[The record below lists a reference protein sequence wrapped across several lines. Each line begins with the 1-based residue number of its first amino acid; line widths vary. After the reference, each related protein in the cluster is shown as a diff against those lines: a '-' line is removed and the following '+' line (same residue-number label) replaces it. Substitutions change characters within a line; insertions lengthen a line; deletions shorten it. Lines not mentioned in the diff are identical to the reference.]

1 MRKGLVALAVVVVL
15 AGAAIAA
22 VPVLERHA
30 AAEIKRQIEL
40 GGTATVDEVSVGL
53 FDRKIKLL
61 NLKSQDSAEVR
72 VGRWEASGLAWPLS
86 ELLSGRAPLAG
97 WRWGDPLKASRIE
110 LEAVSVVDRAA
121 GSSASMDFLAID
133 DFSLAR
139 YDAAYDGLFP
149 FAALTARALGAL
161 NMRRLEQR
169 NARLTIPGSSDV
181 LALGSVVVEGYD
193 RGFMA
198 SIVMAGLGGGPRDV
212 PPSFSI
218 ADVTLGGLDLGRVF
232 TAMSSAN
239 WYPGGPTGRIH
250 LDKASATGFGGDL
263 LKRYGITL
271 GGANL
276 ETARESDKVSRSR
289 LRIEG
294 FALAPPLRGLEGV
307 SMRLALQSMGLKE
320 IKADFECAGTENRG
334 KGELVLDRCAVVGPG
349 LGEIDLT
356 GRIVNA
362 DPVFWSA
369 IDEGDTQMLFDSSAA
384 LGSARLLVADRSL
397 LERSLRAVATFSSQP
412 VAAVRANWARE
423 VRRYQPAGVLIS
435 QAMTQL
441 LETIARFIEVGGT
454 LTIDA
459 KPEPPLGFDRID
471 SLTSPGADLV
481 SVLGLSATLSK

>member
-1 MRKGLVALAVVVVL
+1 MRKGLVALAVVVILV
-15 AGAAIAA
+15 GAAIAA

-40 GGTATVDEVSVGL
+40 AGAATVDEVSVGL

-61 NLKSQDSAEVR
+61 NLRSSADAEVS

-97 WRWGDPLKASRIE
+97 WRWGDPLQARRIE

-121 GSSASMDFLAID
+121 DSSASMDFLGID
-133 DFSLAR
+133 DLSLAR
-139 YDAAYDGLFP
+139 YDAAYDGAFP
-149 FAALTARALGAL
+149 FAALTARALAAL

-169 NARLTIPGSSDV
+169 NLRVTVPGSSDT

-198 SIVMAGLGGGPRDV
+198 SIVLAGLGGGPKDA

-218 ADVTLGGLDLGRVF
+218 ADVTLGGLDLRRVF
-232 TAMSSAN
+232 TAMASAN

-250 LDKASATGFGGDL
+250 LDKASATGFAGEL
-263 LKRYGITL
+263 LKRYGVTL
-271 GGANL
+271 AGASI

-289 LRIEG
+289 MRIEG
-294 FALAPPLRGLEGV
+294 FALAPPLRGLEGM
-307 SMRLALQSMGLKE
+307 SLRLALQSMGLKE
-320 IKADFECAGTENRG
+320 IKADFDCAGTEDRG
-334 KGELVLDRCAVVGPG
+334 RGELVLDRCAVIGPG
-349 LGEIDLT
+349 LGEVDLT
-356 GRIVNA
+356 ARIVNA

-369 IDEGDTQMLFDSSAA
+369 IDEADTMMLLDSSAA
-384 LGSARLLVADRSL
+384 LGSARLVVTDRSL
-397 LERSLRAVATFSSQP
+397 LERALRAVATFSSQP
-412 VAAVRANWARE
+412 VAGVRASWARD

-441 LETIARFIEVGGT
+441 LETIARFVELGGT
-454 LTIDA
+454 ITIDA
-459 KPEPPLGFDRID
+459 KPEPPLGFDRIE
-471 SLTSPGADLV
+471 SLASPGADLV
-481 SVLGLSATLSK
+481 SLLGLSATLSK

>member
-1 MRKGLVALAVVVVL
+1 MRKGLVALAVVVVVV
-15 AGAAIAA
+15 GAAIAA

-30 AAEIKRQIEL
+30 AAEIKRQIQL
-40 GGTATVDEVSVGL
+40 DGTATVDEVSVGL
-53 FDRKIKLL
+53 FERRIKLL
-61 NLKSQDSAEVR
+61 NLRLKAAAEVS
-72 VGRWEASGLAWPLS
+72 VGRWEASGLAWPLG

-97 WRWGDPLKASRIE
+97 WRWGDPLQARRIE
-110 LEAVSVVDRAA
+110 LEAVSVVDRDA
-121 GSSASMDFLAID
+121 GSSASMDFLGID

-139 YDAAYDGLFP
+139 FDAAYDGAFP
-149 FAALTARALGAL
+149 FAALTARALAAL
-161 NMRRLEQR
+161 SMRRLEQR
-169 NARLTIPGSSDV
+169 NARVTIPGSSETF
-181 LALGSVVVEGYD
+181 ALGSVVVEGYD
-193 RGFMA
+193 RGLMA
-198 SIVMAGLGGGPRDV
+198 TIVMAGLGGGPRDAQ
-212 PPSFSI
+212 PSFSI
-218 ADVTLGGLDLGRVF
+218 ADVTLGGFDLGRVF
-232 TAMSSAN
+232 TAMSSPN

-276 ETARESDKVSRSR
+276 ETVRESDKVSRSR

-307 SMRLALQSMGLKE
+307 SLRLALQSMGLKE
-320 IKADFECAGTENRG
+320 IKADFECGGTENRDR
-334 KGELVLDRCAVVGPG
+334 GELVLDRCALVGPG

-362 DPVFWSA
+362 DPVFWNA
-369 IDEGDTQMLFDSSAA
+369 VDEGDTQMLFDSSAA
-384 LGSARLLVADRSL
+384 LGSARLVVADRSL
-397 LERSLRAVATFSSQP
+397 LERSLRAIATFSSQP

-441 LETIARFIEVGGT
+441 LETIARFVEVGGT
-454 LTIDA
+454 LTIHA
-459 KPEPPLGFDRID
+459 KPEPPLGFDRIEY
-471 SLTSPGADLV
+471 LTSPGADLV

>member
-1 MRKGLVALAVVVVL
+1 MRKSVVALAAIVIL
-15 AGAAIAA
+15 AGAAVAA

-30 AAEIKRQIEL
+30 AAEIKRQIEQD
-40 GGTATVDEVSVGL
+40 GTASVGDVSVSL
-53 FDRKIKLL
+53 FERKIKLL
-61 NLKSQDSAEVR
+61 NLKSKAPTEVAI
-72 VGRWEASGLAWPLS
+72 GRWEASGLAWPLG

-97 WRWGDPLKASRIE
+97 WRWGDPLQARRIE
-110 LEAVSVVDRAA
+110 LEAVSVADRVA
-121 GSSASMDFLAID
+121 GFSVSMDFLGVD
-133 DFSLAR
+133 DLSLAR
-139 YDAAYDGLFP
+139 YDATYDGVFP
-149 FAALTARALGAL
+149 VAALTARALGAL
-161 NMRRLEQR
+161 SMRRLEQR
-169 NARLTIPGSSDV
+169 NARLTLPGNAETI
-181 LALGSVVVEGYD
+181 ALGSVVVEGYD
-193 RGFMA
+193 RGLMA
-198 SIVMAGLGGGPRDV
+198 AIVMAGLGGGPRDA

-218 ADVTLGGLDLGRVF
+218 ADVSLGGLDLGRVF
-232 TAMSSAN
+232 TAVSSAN

-271 GGANL
+271 GGASL

-289 LRIEG
+289 MRIDG
-294 FALAPPLRGLEGV
+294 FALAPPLRGLEGM

-320 IKADFECAGTENRG
+320 IKADFDCAGTENRG
-334 KGELVLDRCAVVGPG
+334 RGELVLDRCALAGPG

-369 IDEGDTQMLFDSSAA
+369 LDEGDTQMLFDSSAA
-384 LGSARLLVADRSL
+384 LGSARLVVADRSL

-441 LETIARFIEVGGT
+441 LETVARFVEVGGT
-454 LTIDA
+454 LTLDA
-459 KPEPPLGFDRID
+459 KPEPPLGFDRLE